1 MKIPILL
8 IAFNR
13 PELTKKVI
21 DAIRTYK
28 PDRLYFAVNSYRVNL
43 NEELTKVEKVKSLIK
58 EIDWKCNVSTLFR
71 NEHLLLKYSVS
82 SAINW
87 FFENEDMGIILEDD
101 IVPDSSF
108 FLFCEELLIRYKDN
122 EKIGMISAN
131 NFSFGKNKIDTS
143 YYFSIYSH
151 IWGWAS
157 WRRAWQ
163 GYDVD
168 MIEYQNFKKNKLL
181 EKLFNDQNEINF
193 WYDMFDKVAF
203 DNFNTWDF
211 QWVFHNMKS
220 NRLNIMPSV
229 NLIENLG
236 FGIDASHTHEAGVYK
251 NLKKEQLIFPL
262 THPPDINQDIQSDAF
277 SKKLLNLQANSF
289 SLMSIFR
296 KIKTKIYE
304 F

>member
-1 MKIPILL
+1 MKIPVLI

-13 PELTKKVI
+13 PSLTKQVI
-21 DAIRTYK
+21 DAIRSYK
-28 PDRLYFAVNSYRVNL
+28 PDRLYFAVNSARENYNQEY
-43 NEELTKVEKVKSLIK
+43 NKVESVKSLIK
-58 EIDWKCNVSTLFR
+58 EIDWKCEVFTLFR

-82 SAINW
+82 SAISW
-87 FFENEDMGIILEDD
+87 FFENEEMGIILEDD

-108 FLFCEELLIRYKDN
+108 FPFCEELLIRYKDN

-168 MIEYQNFKKNKLL
+168 MKDYQNFKKNKLL

-193 WYDMFDKVAF
+193 WYDMFDKVVF

-211 QWVFHNMKS
+211 QWVFHNMKFK
-220 NRLNIMPSV
+220 RLNIMPSV
-229 NLIENLG
+229 NMIENLG
-236 FGIDASHTHEAGVYK
+236 FGQDASHTHEAGVYK
-251 NLKKEQLIFPL
+251 KLKKEKLKFPL
-262 THPPDINQDIQSDAF
+262 LHPIEIKQDIKSDAY
-277 SKKLLNLQANSF
+277 SKILLNLKDTTF
-289 SLMSIFR
+289 SLISIIR
-296 KIKTKIYE
+296 KIKTKINE

>member
-8 IAFNR
+8 INFNR
-13 PELTKKVI
+13 PNLTKNI
-21 DAIRTYK
+21 IQTIRNYGPSK
-28 PDRLYFAVNSYRVNL
+28 FYFAVDGPRENKPSDI
-43 NEELTKVEKVKSLIK
+43 EKIANVQSLIK
-58 EIDWKCNVSTLFR
+58 YIDWDCEVLTRFSSTNLGCR
-71 NEHLLLKYSVS
+71 NAVS
-82 SAINW
+82 SSISW
-87 FFENEDMGIILEDD
+87 FFEKEEMGIILEDD
-101 IVPDSSF
+101 IVPDPSF
-108 FLFCEELLIRYKDN
+108 FLFCEELLYKYKDN

-131 NFSFGKNKIDTS
+131 NFSFGKNEINKS

-157 WRRAWQ
+157 WRRSWQ

-168 MIEYQNFKKNKLL
+168 MKDYITFKENKIL
-181 EKLFNDQNEINF
+181 ESILEDKDEILF
-193 WYDMFDKVAF
+193 WYNMFDNVALKG
-203 DNFNTWDF
+203 FNTWDY
-211 QWVFHNMKS
+211 QWVYHNMKN

-236 FGIDASHTHEAGVYK
+236 FGQDASHTHEAGVYK
-251 NLKKEQLIFPL
+251 NLKKEKLKFPL
-262 THPPDINQDIQSDAF
+262 LHPIEIKQDIKSDAY
-277 SKKLLNLQANSF
+277 SKKLLNLQGNPF